1 MGLGVLKA
9 SDDNVKVLLPL
20 LDEAI
25 PLAPAILPP
34 LVRSPGHPCCA
45 LVLGDEAD
53 VPIIAHGVLAIRD
66 LLFPPK
72 FIKVSNCDGLFKNK
86 FQPVQHF
93 LIGFPFRFYF
103 GYPELDYLAIFMAF
117 LVIT

>member
-34 LVRSPGHPCCA
+34 LVRSPGHPICA

-53 VPIIAHGVLAIRD
+53 VPIIAHGVLAQRY

-72 FIKVSNCDGLFKNK
+72 FIFTVGNRNK
-86 FQPVQHF
+86 KT
-93 LIGFPFRFYF
+93 LI
-103 GYPELDYLAIFMAF
+103 
-117 LVIT
+117 

>member
-1 MGLGVLKA
+1 MGLGVLEA

-34 LVRSPGHPCCA
+34 LVRSSRHPSRA
-45 LVLGDEAD
+45 LVLGDDAD
-53 VPIIAHGVLAIRD
+53 IAIIAHGVLAKRY

-72 FIKVSNCDGLFKNK
+72 LVTVSNCI
-86 FQPVQHF
+86 VT
-93 LIGFPFRFYF
+93 
-103 GYPELDYLAIFMAF
+103 DY
-117 LVIT
+117 